1 MTRES
6 TPLRATDIE
15 QAFGEVAVLSG
26 VSMTADRGEVV
37 AVVGPNG
44 SGKSTLL
51 RILAGVRPADH
62 GTVTVPPGAGGARRL
77 GYLPQQ
83 PAFRAGFTARDTL
96 QFYAQLLD
104 GVDGDDV
111 ARTLDRVGLAGVA
124 DRDVGSL
131 SGGMTR
137 LLGLGQAVLGD
148 PGVLILDEP
157 GSGLDPAMV
166 ERLFAVV
173 GDLAGDGTA
182 VVVASHELPA
192 VETHADTVAV
202 LAGGGFRA
210 VDTPEALLDDTDT
223 DSLSAAFLRLVGTEP
238 GDATVASG
246 AERSTTDTVSDTDS
260 GGGGDDA

>member
-1 MTRES
+1 MTGES
-6 TPLRATDIE
+6 TPLRASGIE

-26 VSMTADRGEVV
+26 VSVTVDRSEVV

-44 SGKSTLL
+44 SGKSTLF
-51 RILAGVRPADH
+51 RILAGVRPPDH
-62 GTVTVPPGAGGARRL
+62 GTVTIPPDAGGARRL
-77 GYLPQQ
+77 GYLPQR
-83 PAFRAGFTARDTL
+83 PAFRSGFTARDTL

-111 ARTLDRVGLAGVA
+111 VRTLDRVGLASAA

-166 ERLFAVV
+166 ERLFTIL

-182 VVVASHELPA
+182 VIVASHELPA

-202 LAGGGFRA
+202 LAGGEFRA
-210 VDTPEALLDDTDT
+210 VDTPEALLADTDT
-223 DSLSAAFLRLVGTEP
+223 DSLSGAFLRLVGAET
-238 GDATVASG
+238 GAATVAPG
-246 AERSTTDTVSDTDS
+246 TDRSTTHTASDTDS
-260 GGGGDDA
+260 GGGRDDV